1 MQVIDLFVPAKNDE
15 MLFRF
20 FRSLSLCPFSL
31 KKKMIEIKLEELK
44 LELRKTDMEID
55 NIVSEPR

>member
-1 MQVIDLFVPAKNDE
+1 MDGKIQLKT
-15 MLFRF
+15 L
-20 FRSLSLCPFSL
+20 L

>member
-1 MQVIDLFVPAKNDE
+1 MDGKTQLKT
-15 MLFRF
+15 L
-20 FRSLSLCPFSL
+20 L

-44 LELRKTDMEID
+44 LELRKTDMVID